1 MKVCTFAGHRE
12 VYQSGI
18 GERLESEIEKLLQVD
33 HEFLF
38 LAGGM
43 GLFDGMG
50 AGAVRAAKRRH
61 PEKSIT
67 LALVLPYLSNR
78 LNADK
83 EYYESSYDQIMI
95 PEELDA
101 VHYKAAIGLR
111 NRWMVDQADTVIA
124 YVCRDFGGAWTT
136 VRYAQRQGKRVIN
149 LAEIEISRV

>member
-1 MKVCTFAGHRE
+1 MTICTFAGHRE

-18 GERLESEIEKLLQVD
+18 GGRLESEIEKLLQVD

-38 LAGGM
+38 LTGGM
-43 GLFDGMG
+43 GQFDGMG

-61 PEKSIT
+61 PEKNIT
-67 LALVLPYLSNR
+67 LALVQPYLSNR

-83 EYYESSYDQIMI
+83 EYYESRYDQIII

-101 VHYKAAIGLR
+101 AHYKAAIGLR

-124 YVCRDFGGAWTT
+124 YVYRDFGGARTT
-136 VRYAQRQGKRVIN
+136 VRYAQRQGKTVIN
-149 LAEIEISRV
+149 LAEKEKSHI

>member
-12 VYQSGI
+12 VYQSDI

-38 LAGGM
+38 LTGGM
-43 GLFDGMG
+43 GQFDGMG

-67 LALVLPYLSNR
+67 LALVLPYPSNR
-78 LNADK
+78 LNTDK
-83 EYYESSYDQIMI
+83 EYYESRYDQIMI

-101 VHYKAAIGLR
+101 VHYMAAIGLR

-124 YVCRDFGGAWTT
+124 YVYRNFGGAWTT
-136 VRYAQRQGKRVIN
+136 VKYARRQGKRVIN
-149 LAEIEISRV
+149 LAEKE

>member
-18 GERLESEIEKLLQVD
+18 GDRLESEIEKLLQMD

-38 LAGGM
+38 LTGGM
-43 GLFDGMG
+43 GQFDGMG

-67 LALVLPYLSNR
+67 LALVQPYLSNR

-83 EYYESSYDQIMI
+83 EYYESRYDRIII

-124 YVCRDFGGAWTT
+124 YVYRDFGGAWTT
-136 VRYAQRQGKRVIN
+136 VRYAQRQGKTVIN
-149 LAEIEISRV
+149 LAEIEIACV